1 MGKKIVVTG
10 RGGTGKSTF
19 AALASRYLAAP
30 MLLIDIDPDQSLAEM
45 LGIDLDKE
53 KVRTISDALYDI
65 IEERR
70 HDGGDPTP
78 LHDRMEYLLNREC
91 LYEGKR
97 FDLLVLGAKLTEGCY
112 CVPDD
117 LIKAIIPKM
126 ANHYPNVVID
136 SPAGLEHLNR
146 KIVSDIDDLFVILDP
161 SSKSL
166 KHVARVKDIT
176 HQIGISYGHLYLV
189 GNYSF
194 DRDTEER
201 LRNAGE
207 TYLGSIEYDADA
219 QEYNLAGK
227 SLLDL
232 PENSP
237 AVSSIREI
245 LLKVGGIVEG

>member
-53 KVRTISDALYDI
+53 KVRTISNALYDI
-65 IEERR
+65 IEDRR
-70 HDGGDPTP
+70 HDGGNPMP

-97 FDLLVLGAKLTEGCY
+97 FDLVVLGTKLTEGCY

-117 LIKAIIPKM
+117 LIKAIIPRL

-166 KHVARVKDIT
+166 KHIARIKDIT
-176 HQIGISYGHLYLV
+176 QQIGIRYSHLYLV
-189 GNYSF
+189 GNYDF
-194 DRDTEER
+194 NKATEE
-201 LRNAGE
+201 
-207 TYLGSIEYDADA
+207 YLGSTGEAYLGKIEYDADV
-219 QEYNLAGK
+219 QGYNLAGK
-227 SLLDL
+227 SLLEL
-232 PENSP
+232 PESSP
-237 AVSSIREI
+237 AVSSIRGI
-245 LLKVGGIVEG
+245 LSRVDGTGGG

>member
-30 MLLIDIDPDQSLAEM
+30 MLLIDIDPDQSLADM
-45 LGIDLDKE
+45 LGVDLEKE
-53 KVRTISDALYDI
+53 HVRTISDALYEI

-70 HDGGDPTP
+70 QDGGKPTP
-78 LHDRMEYLLNREC
+78 LHDRIEYLLNREC

-97 FDLLVLGAKLTEGCY
+97 FDLIVLGAKLTEGCY

-126 ANHYPNVVID
+126 ANHYPNVVVD

-166 KHVARVKDIT
+166 KHVERVKEIARE
-176 HQIGISYGHLYLV
+176 IGITYRHLYLV
-189 GNYSF
+189 GNYNF
-194 DRDTEER
+194 DQDTEER
-201 LRNAGE
+201 LRNTGD
-207 TYLGSIEYDADA
+207 TYLGKVEYDADA
-219 QEYNLAGK
+219 RAYNLAGK
-227 SLLDL
+227 SLLEL
-232 PENSP
+232 PEGSP
-237 AVSSIREI
+237 AASSVKGI
-245 LLKVGGIVEG
+245 LSGADGLVKG

>member
-1 MGKKIVVTG
+1 MGRKIVVTG

-30 MLLIDIDPDQSLAEM
+30 MLLIDIDPDQSLADM
-45 LGIDLDKE
+45 LGIDLEKE
-53 KVRTISDALYDI
+53 KVSTISDALYNI

-70 HDGGDPTP
+70 RDGGNSTP

-91 LYEGKR
+91 LYEGNR

-117 LIKAIIPKM
+117 LIKTIIPQL
-126 ANHYPNVVID
+126 ANHYPNVLID

-166 KHVARVKDIT
+166 KHVTRIKDIT
-176 HQIGISYGHLYLV
+176 HQIGINYNHLYLV
-189 GNYSF
+189 GNYNF
-194 DRDTEER
+194 DKDTEEY
-201 LRNAGE
+201 LKSTGN
-207 TYLGSIEYDADA
+207 TYLGKIEYDADV
-219 QEYNLAGK
+219 QKYNLAGK
-227 SLLDL
+227 SLLEL
-232 PENSP
+232 PEDTP
-237 AVSSIREI
+237 AASS
-245 LLKVGGIVEG
+245 VGKGG